1 MMRTTNRAFLCPAA
15 TASHIQAITITR
27 HIRDSCQYTPIILR
41 FIATKNKHSVW
52 ILTMLD
58 LSTPSAWSMCG
69 MGYVQLRFVTYGVV
83 RVLTRFGVWG
93 WSLWS
98 AKRNRPYQIK
108 RRINYEKACITVG
121 IADRT
126 RECFNGVCWKLRWG
140 RSYAHRWEKRNQ
152 VTHTYLF

>member
-15 TASHIQAITITR
+15 TASHIHAITITR

-41 FIATKNKHSVW
+41 FVATKNKHSVW

-69 MGYVQLRFVTYGVV
+69 MGYVQLRFATYGVV

-108 RRINYEKACITVG
+108 RRVIMKKLVLLLALL
-121 IADRT
+121 IAPVSISTAFAGSCGGGD
-126 RECFNGVCWKLRWG
+126 
-140 RSYAHRWEKRNQ
+140 H
-152 VTHTYLF
+152 THTDEKKETK